1 MKKIIFLNQLICRNG
16 KWAVDLEDLGDGVPS
31 VTVTTVSS
39 ASGPGSTLML
49 LLLWFWHHASHSCV
63 CSSVV
68 SQHEL
73 WAVCFFLSRFLEFL
87 SVSGRWCVTHTPLSP
102 AQCRNVHKHTT
113 HNVKL
118 ENERESEETPAQT
131 TALRQRLPPITE
143 PALGA
148 KGSSSS
154 QELYLFYI
162 YV

>member
-1 MKKIIFLNQLICRNG
+1 MSCRSRRPWWWCPISDSDHSVLSIRSRFYTDATVIMILTSCFTLLCLQQCG
-16 KWAVDLEDLGDGVPS
+16 VSAWAV
-31 VTVTTVSS
+31 
-39 ASGPGSTLML
+39 
-49 LLLWFWHHASHSCV
+49 SC
-63 CSSVV
+63 
-68 SQHEL
+68 L
-73 WAVCFFLSRFLEFL
+73 FFSLSCFLEFL

-102 AQCRNVHKHTT
+102 AQCRNVRKHTT

-118 ENERESEETPAQT
+118 ENERESEETPAQS